1 MGNLNDEVTIFTKI
15 YRFTWF
21 ILIFLLIFLDRQNI
35 YWIITTLIL
44 LFIVSGVAVLRA
56 LESRNQWK
64 AYIQE
69 ESLDK
74 ENQE

>member
-44 LFIVSGVAVLRA
+44 LFIVSGIAVLRA
-56 LESRNQWK
+56 IESRNQWQT
-64 AYIQE
+64 YTQE

-74 ENQE
+74 EIQE

>member
-15 YRFTWF
+15 YRFAWF

-44 LFIVSGVAVLRA
+44 LFIVSGIAVLRA
-56 LESRNQWK
+56 LESRNQWQT
-64 AYIQE
+64 YTQE

-74 ENQE
+74 KIQE